1 MNCKVL
7 AFASLAFL
15 LFSCSPNCKEVT
27 LQKPVWTTHYEDYW
41 ITKDTVRRKI
51 VTIDTLVPYSM
62 THHEIHKK
70 HNNKYNNKT
79 YHYEYTGSTNT
90 HYVTIR
96 NNSNKHS
103 NFFAIQVKGEE
114 YNERQQNWQVFDR
127 MSKYVSI
134 PPKASRTLSITYSD
148 RWQENTS
155 DPGGNIHIYIR
166 QKPIRIN
173 TEKITI
179 SKIKKKCVR
188 RIDEI
193 IFKDTIVNNC
203 ECDID
208 ALKAEHKAIQETY
221 ERLKREKLIRE

>member
-1 MNCKVL
+1 MLSNRRRQAKHRHRL
-7 AFASLAFL
+7 EQSG
-15 LFSCSPNCKEVT
+15 
-27 LQKPVWTTHYEDYW
+27 
-41 ITKDTVRRKI
+41 VRRLFRRHRQHAEH
-51 VTIDTLVPYSM
+51 DLGA
-62 THHEIHKK
+62 EQL
-70 HNNKYNNKT
+70 
-79 YHYEYTGSTNT
+79 
-90 HYVTIR
+90 R
-96 NNSNKHS
+96 RR
-103 NFFAIQVKGEE
+103 Q
-114 YNERQQNWQVFDR
+114 RQQNWQVFDR